1 MQVFD
6 PGLLCSSFLSSQWH
20 CKAYDIISLVDVINP
35 NSKWGSCSV
44 LTAANHSTLYP
55 KKVNTLS
62 LLQIIPSQVK
72 VTMFDEVMWT
82 WVSYFPV
89 FLGISRYFPVFPTAL
104 GNTPISRFIDNP
116 GCKMKVWLF
125 TFSHL
130 STVARSI
137 MHDNTVSVHAV

>member
-6 PGLLCSSFLSSQWH
+6 PGLLCSSFLSSH

-35 NSKWGSCSV
+35 SSKWGSCSV

-72 VTMFDEVMWT
+72 VTVFDKLCGHG
-82 WVSYFPV
+82 FP
-89 FLGISRYFPVFPTAL
+89 ISRYFPVFPTAL
-104 GNTPISRFIDNP
+104 GNTLISRFIDNP
-116 GCKMKVWLF
+116 GCKMKV
-125 TFSHL
+125 
-130 STVARSI
+130 
-137 MHDNTVSVHAV
+137 

>member
-6 PGLLCSSFLSSQWH
+6 SGLLCSSFLSSH

-35 NSKWGSCSV
+35 SSKCSV

-82 WVSYFPV
+82 WVSYFSV
-89 FLGISRYFPVFPTAL
+89 FPGISHCPGKYSYFPVY
-104 GNTPISRFIDNP
+104 
-116 GCKMKVWLF
+116 
-125 TFSHL
+125 
-130 STVARSI
+130 
-137 MHDNTVSVHAV
+137 